1 MESNNIT
8 KKKVVF
14 PLKKDN
20 TEGELR
26 PEFVEK
32 MKEREKEP
40 TVKIKNFKKHFDL
53 DEHVWSRFTAECWKK
68 I

>member
-32 MKEREKEP
+32 IKEQEKEP

-53 DEHVWSRFTAECWKK
+53 DEHV
-68 I
+68 

>member
-8 KKKVVF
+8 KKKPIF
-14 PLKKDN
+14 PLKKEEHHD
-20 TEGELR
+20 GELR

-32 MKEREKEP
+32 MKKRQKES

-53 DEHVWSRFTAECWKK
+53 D
-68 I
+68 